1 MSNQLVI
8 NVTSQETRVAL
19 MENGVIAEL
28 YFERARDRG
37 ILGSIFKG
45 RVVRVLPGMQ
55 AAFVD
60 IGLKRAAF
68 LYVSDVYED
77 FEEFEAFQEK
87 NERIEGKTETPA
99 CPTESGREDAMKIN
113 RPSNSTVS
121 SSQIQDLLREG
132 QELLVQMS
140 KEPLG
145 SKGARVTTHLTLPG
159 RYLVFMP
166 TVDHVGI
173 SRRILK
179 ETERYRLKEIVNKI
193 KASDAGFIVRTA
205 SEGASEEDLRS
216 DMQFLLKLWND
227 IQRKK
232 EQAQVPSV
240 IHHELNL
247 TLWAV
252 RDLFTAQVEKLIIDC
267 PKEYE
272 KVMEFID
279 TFMPQRR
286 HLVELYQEDEPIFHY
301 LGIKIDEALQRKIW
315 LKSGGYIIIEQMEAL
330 TAIDVNTGRYVG
342 KRSLEETILQTNLE
356 AVKEIIYQLRLRNI
370 GGIIIIDFIDM
381 EKERHREKVFNA
393 LKETLKSDKAKSN
406 ILKIS
411 SLGLM
416 EMTRER
422 NRESVGRTLSEPCP
436 YCEGR
441 GFLKSKTTLCYE
453 IFQEIRRE
461 APKMKGDRVFVNV
474 HPDIAD
480 LLYDEE
486 NEGVEELEKKYSKR
500 IIIRARNDY
509 HQEQFEVMG

>member
-1 MSNQLVI
+1 MLNQLVI
-8 NVTSQETRVAL
+8 NVTLQETRVAL
-19 MENGVIAEL
+19 IENGVIAEL

-45 RVVRVLPGMQ
+45 KVVRVLPGMQ

-60 IGLKRAAF
+60 IGLERAAF

-77 FEEFEAFQEK
+77 FEEFEPFPGK
-87 NERIEGKTETPA
+87 IEVIKAGGSIEDVGETGYSP
-99 CPTESGREDAMKIN
+99 N
-113 RPSNSTVS
+113 NTVPP
-121 SSQIQDLLREG
+121 SQIQDLLREG
-132 QELLVQMS
+132 QDLLVQIS

-145 SKGARVTTHLTLPG
+145 SKGARVTTHITLPG

-173 SRRILK
+173 SRRIHN
-179 ETERYRLKEIVNKI
+179 EAERHRLKEIVSNI
-193 KASDAGFIVRTA
+193 KVPGTGFIVRTA
-205 SEGASEEDLRS
+205 SEGASEDDLKN
-216 DMQFLLKLWND
+216 DMEFLLKLWDD

-232 EQAQVPSV
+232 EQAPVPSV

-247 TLWAV
+247 ALWAV

-267 PKEYE
+267 PGEYE

-301 LGIKIDEALQRKIW
+301 LGIKTDEALKRRIW

-356 AVKEIIYQLRLRNI
+356 AVKEIVYQLRLRNI

-393 LKETLKSDKAKSN
+393 LKETLKADKAKTN

-411 SLGLM
+411 SLGLV

-422 NRESVGRTLSEPCP
+422 NRESIGRTLSEPCP

-461 APKMKGDRVFVNV
+461 APRMKSERIFVNV

-486 NEGVEELEKKYSKR
+486 CEGIEELEKKYSKR

-509 HQEQFEVMG
+509 HQEQFEVTG

>member
-1 MSNQLVI
+1 MSSQLVI
-8 NVTSQETRVAL
+8 NITSQENRVAL

-45 RVVRVLPGMQ
+45 RVARVLPGMQ

-60 IGLKRAAF
+60 IGLERAAF

-77 FEEFEAFQEK
+77 FEEFEPFQEK
-87 NERIEGKTETPA
+87 NEDIEE
-99 CPTESGREDAMKIN
+99 EDEIMDTGKIN
-113 RPSNSTVS
+113 HYPNSAGS
-121 SSQIQDLLREG
+121 PSQIQDLLREG

-145 SKGARVTTHLTLPG
+145 SKGARVTTHISLPG
-159 RYLVFMP
+159 RYLVFIP
-166 TVDHVGI
+166 TLEHIGI
-173 SRRILK
+173 SRRIIR
-179 ETERYRLKEIVNKI
+179 EAERQRLKEIVNKI
-193 KASDAGFIVRTA
+193 KVPGTGFIVRTA
-205 SEGASEEDLRS
+205 SEGASEEDLNS
-216 DMQFLLKLWND
+216 DMQFLLKLWDD

-232 EQAQVPSV
+232 EQASVPSV

-272 KVMEFID
+272 KVVEFIEK
-279 TFMPQRR
+279 FMPQRR
-286 HLVELYQEDEPIFHY
+286 HHVELYQEDEPLFHY
-301 LGIKIDEALQRKIW
+301 LGIKIDEALQRRIW
-315 LKSGGYIIIEQMEAL
+315 LKSGGYIIIDQMEAL

-356 AVKEIIYQLRLRNI
+356 AVKEIVYQLRLRNI

-381 EKERHREKVFNA
+381 EKESHREKVYSS
-393 LKETLKSDKAKSN
+393 LKETLKSDKAKTN

-411 SLGLM
+411 TLGLV

-422 NRESVGRTLSEPCP
+422 SRESVGRILSEPCP

-441 GFLKSKTTLCYE
+441 GFIKSKPTLCYE
-453 IFQEIRRE
+453 ILQEIRRE
-461 APKMKGDRVFVNV
+461 APKMKGKRIFVNV

-486 NEGVEELEKKYSKR
+486 SEEIEELERKYSKR
-500 IIIRARNDY
+500 IIIRARGDY
-509 HQEQFEVMG
+509 HQEQFEVME